1 MAKKSVKE
9 RIESMLKTPNSREH
23 DGLWTELAELDELL
37 EILAATKHKDYRQ
50 RYACHTALT
59 ALARNTQSSEVVQ
72 AIIDVIGKTKT
83 KQDKQGLLMGIQ
95 FLPPYE
101 DAGPVLELIGDKK
114 VGYTAL
120 SALSTT
126 TDVRAEALVIEAL
139 VDGRFAFPAAET
151 LADIGTTAAVPAL
164 LTAIE
169 TGNGPLKRAALNALR
184 RIDGANHI
192 ELFADIYKTNRNADV
207 RWHCVAALRDF
218 GQKEHVGVV
227 AERLTKI
234 IKKKG
239 RKESYSGGPLI
250 APKNIVHISHTSQED
265 YATEFTLGVE
275 FLQRIGGVEAEKFFK
290 SLEKFKEQ
298 LLESEREF
306 LKERG
311 LL

>member
-1 MAKKSVKE
+1 
-9 RIESMLKTPNSREH
+9 MLKSPKTRQH
-23 DGLWTELAELDELL
+23 DGLWTKLDELDEILD
-37 EILAATKHKDYRQ
+37 ILAATKQKNHRQ
-50 RYACHTALT
+50 RYACHTALE
-59 ALARNTQSSEVVQ
+59 ALAKNTQSTEVVQ
-72 AIIDVIGKTKT
+72 AIIDLVGKTQT

-101 DAGPVLELIGDKK
+101 NAGPVLELIGDTK
-114 VGYTAL
+114 VGYTAIR
-120 SALSTT
+120 ALCRT
-126 TDVRAEALVIEAL
+126 TDPRAEAAVIEAL
-139 VDGRFAFPAAET
+139 IEGRFAFPAAET

-169 TGNGPLKRAALNALR
+169 TGNGPLKRSALNALR

-192 ELFADIYKTNRNADV
+192 ELFAHIYKTNRNADV

-218 GQKEHVGVV
+218 GQEEQAGAVV
-227 AERLTKI
+227 ERLTKI

-250 APKNIVHISHTSQED
+250 APKNIVHIGHTAQED

-275 FLQRIGGVEAEKFFK
+275 FLHRVGGLAAEKFFK

-298 LLESEREF
+298 LLESERNF